1 MIYPRSFLN
10 LLLLGFALAM
20 LPLLFAFGNAAL
32 YVDRLAEQS
41 RSTVAQAVE
50 ATRASRVLVE
60 QLNLMERSARQYAV
74 LNDGQLLDNY
84 HRAHAKFTANLRVLG
99 RLPLSQQQL
108 AALGAIGGQETALYK
123 EISGIGEQNQ
133 ALLATAGANKAGLA
147 ESVLAQASIAN
158 ISSTSKTGTGASSS
172 AGISV
177 SDEIEPIR
185 LADSSLNQF
194 RSLSTQAQ
202 DILAENNRLI
212 DRESASLAEN
222 AERTQKMLFWQTLTL
237 VPVAFLVALLIT
249 YLVAR
254 PIRHMD
260 AAIKHLGE
268 GHYEDP
274 ISIEG
279 PGDMRVLGERLDW
292 LRAQLRLVE
301 EEKQRFL
308 RHISHELKTPLT
320 AIRQGSE
327 LLSDEVGG
335 ALSAQQQEI
344 VQILRDNSLRLQE
357 MIENL
362 LHYTAAQFKKPP
374 LNLTTVSLADC
385 MQHILG
391 SYALMLSSKHIDVQS
406 DLQPIYLSCDQ
417 EKIHTVID
425 NLISNAIKYTP
436 QNGVINLR
444 IAREKEY
451 AIMEVY
457 DNGPGVMAS
466 DKARLFDPF
475 YRGSAVYD
483 SLVSG
488 SGLGLSIAKEY
499 VDAHGGEIS
508 LIPSKF
514 GAHFRVRL
522 PLVTPAFLPISTP
535 HITNNDKTA

>member
-1 MIYPRSFLN
+1 MMYPKSFLK
-10 LLLLGFALAM
+10 LLLLGFALAL

-32 YVDRLAEQS
+32 YVDRLATQS
-41 RSTVAQAVE
+41 RSTVAQAVQ

-60 QLNLMERSARQYAV
+60 QLNLMERSARQYSV
-74 LNDGQLLDNY
+74 LNDQQLLDHY
-84 HRAHAKFTANLRVLG
+84 KLAHQKFTANLQQLG
-99 RLPLSQQQL
+99 KLPLSQQQL
-108 AALGAIGGQETALYK
+108 AALAAIGGQETALF
-123 EISGIGEQNQ
+123 EE
-133 ALLATAGANKAGLA
+133 LATIGQQNAEAQTAAAQFQPGNKHIINKDDA
-147 ESVLAQASIAN
+147 EPVRISETSI
-158 ISSTSKTGTGASSS
+158 
-172 AGISV
+172 
-177 SDEIEPIR
+177 E
-185 LADSSLNQF
+185 QF
-194 RSLSTQAQ
+194 RDLSRQAQ

-212 DRESASLAEN
+212 DRESTSLAEN
-222 AERTQKMLFWQTLTL
+222 AEHIQKLLFWQTLTL
-237 VPVAFLVALLIT
+237 VPVAFLVALAIT

-260 AAIKHLGE
+260 EAIRHLGE

-274 ISIEG
+274 INIDG

-292 LRAQLRLVE
+292 LRSQLRLVE

-308 RHISHELKTPLT
+308 RHVSHELKTPLT

-335 ALSAQQQEI
+335 TLSEQQKEI
-344 VQILRDNSLRLQE
+344 AGILHENSLRLQE

-374 LNLTTVSLADC
+374 LNISTVSLAEC
-385 MQHILG
+385 MQHILAG
-391 SYALMLSSKHIDVQS
+391 YTLMLNSKHIEVES
-406 DLQPIYLSCDQ
+406 DLQPIYLACDQ

-436 QNGVINLR
+436 PSGVINLR
-444 IAREKEY
+444 LFREKEY

-457 DNGPGVMAS
+457 DSGPGVMDS

-508 LIPSKF
+508 LIPSKL

-522 PLVTPAFLPISTP
+522 PFVSTEQFNA
-535 HITNNDKTA
+535 HA